1 MLVERM
7 DDTVISPFLSNRPS
21 TLEGPTRVDLTRG
34 QLDRESSMIPTP
46 LTSMDVVIRKRVRL
60 RIQGLVQGIGFRPF
74 VFRLAH
80 QLGLGGWIRNTP
92 EGALVEIEGMD
103 AELKLFQ
110 RDLITEAPPA
120 AKIQQVTAVTIPTE
134 GERGFSI
141 RQTQSVGQRRSI
153 ISPDMATCTDC
164 LREIHDP
171 HSRRFRYP
179 FTTCTRCGPR
189 YSIALDLPYD
199 RVNTSM
205 SGFSL
210 CHDCQ
215 LEYDDMRNR
224 RFHAETMSCP
234 ACGPEITLSDQ
245 TGRVCSQSEQALA
258 DACTM
263 IRQGSILA
271 LKGLGGFQLLVDASS
286 YDVVQKLRLRKHRPR
301 KPFAV
306 LFPSLSSVREH
317 CLLAPEEE
325 AVLTSPEA
333 PIVLLRKR
341 SSGLTLDIAPDNP
354 YIGAMLPYTPL
365 HHLLMA
371 DLQIPIVATSGN
383 RSEEPLVTDE
393 TEALTRLEGIADAF
407 LVHNLPI
414 ARPIDDSVV
423 RIVSGERLLLRRARG
438 YVPNP
443 LSLET
448 LRPEEQPLPPILA
461 VGGHLK
467 NTVSVTTHDQVI
479 ASQHIGD
486 LSTVAANSQF
496 ERTVTD
502 QLRWL
507 NIQPAAI
514 ACDLHPDYPS
524 TLFAHRLGEQLNIP
538 IVRVQHH
545 HAHITSCMAE
555 HGLKETVLGIAWD
568 GAGYGSDRTI
578 WGGEFLLCDYTGFRR
593 VATLHQFR
601 LPGGDMCMREP
612 RRVALSLLYEAFGA
626 EASRM
631 TLPSVIS
638 LGSAL
643 AASLVALLEK
653 NINSPVTSSMGR
665 LFDGISSL
673 LDLRH
678 LSTFEGEAA
687 MALEFASDHIEK
699 ETPYSTQT
707 APMPFMK
714 NPDETWIVDWRPHVR
729 EIVQGC
735 LHGKSVSQMAAE
747 FHHYLANLI
756 LQIAEKVGCPI
767 VVLAGGVFQNARL
780 TTLAKHRL
788 RSSGYRVYTNT
799 QFPTNDGGLSIGQ
812 ALIAQHNHQFGR
824 MVSND
829 N

>member
-1 MLVERM
+1 MSSHENESASGFK
-7 DDTVISPFLSNRPS
+7 DLSRAS
-21 TLEGPTRVDLTRG
+21 A
-34 QLDRESSMIPTP
+34 S
-46 LTSMDVVIRKRVRL
+46 VRL
-60 RIQGLVQGIGFRPF
+60 CVAWLISWR
-74 VFRLAH
+74 
-80 QLGLGGWIRNTP
+80 LGGWIRNTP
-92 EGALVEIEGMD
+92 EGALVEIEGMGS
-103 AELKLFQ
+103 ELKLFQ
-110 RDLITEAPPA
+110 RDLIAEAPPA
-120 AKIQQVTAVTIPTE
+120 AKIQQVTVVTIPTE
-134 GERGFSI
+134 GEQGFSI
-141 RQTQSVGQRRSI
+141 RPTQPVGQRRSI
-153 ISPDMATCTDC
+153 VSPDMATCADC

-205 SGFSL
+205 HQFPL

-234 ACGPEITLSDQ
+234 ACGPQVTLLDR
-245 TGRVCSQSEQALA
+245 TGRVCSQAEHALT

-286 YDVVQKLRLRKHRPR
+286 DNAVQELRIRKHRPR

-317 CLLAPEEE
+317 CLVAPEEE

-341 SSGLTLDIAPDNP
+341 FSGLTLDIAPDNP

-383 RSEEPLVTDE
+383 RSEEPIVTDE

-414 ARPIDDSVV
+414 ARPVDDSVARV
-423 RIVSGERLLLRRARG
+423 VSNERILLRRARG

-443 LSLET
+443 LSLDT
-448 LRPEEQPLPPILA
+448 SRPEEKPLAPILA
-461 VGGHLK
+461 VGGYLK
-467 NTVSVTTHDQVI
+467 NTVSVTTQDQVI

-496 ERTVTD
+496 ERTVSD
-502 QLRWL
+502 QLRWF

-524 TLFAHRLGEQLNIP
+524 TLFASRLGKQLNIP
-538 IVRVQHH
+538 VIRVQHH

-555 HGLKETVLGIAWD
+555 HGLKEPVLGIAWD
-568 GAGYGSDRTI
+568 GAGFGSDRTI
-578 WGGEFLLCDYTGFRR
+578 WGGEFLLCDYTSFRR

-601 LPGGDMCMREP
+601 LPGGDICMREP
-612 RRVALSLLYEAFGA
+612 RRVALSLLYEVFGK

-631 TLPSVIS
+631 TLPSVNS

-653 NINSPVTSSMGR
+653 GINSPTTTSMGR
-665 LFDGISSL
+665 LFDGISSIL
-673 LDLRH
+673 GLRH
-678 LSTFEGEAA
+678 VSTFEGEAA
-687 MALEFASDHIEK
+687 MALEFASEQIEN
-699 ETPYSTQT
+699 EIRQPTHT
-707 APMPFMK
+707 APMPFIG
-714 NPDETWIVDWRPHVR
+714 NTDDTWIVDWRPHFR
-729 EIVQGC
+729 EIVLAC
-735 LHGKSVSQMAAE
+735 LHGKPVSQIAAE
-747 FHHYLANLI
+747 FHHYLADLI
-756 LQIAEKVGCPI
+756 LQMAEKVGCPI

-799 QFPTNDGGLSIGQ
+799 QFPPNDGGLSIGQ
-812 ALIAQHNHQFGR
+812 AIIAQHIYELGR
-824 MVSND
+824 TECND
-829 N
+829 D